1 MHADSTNSAYVFRG
15 TTPQGYSVRDRT
27 QTYYGLNND
36 TGNSMG
42 MGYNKD
48 MNTQQR
54 FCPPT
59 NTDSKESF
67 CNQFINY
74 QNQQIMY
81 NRFDTP
87 ERHDTGQK
95 EMNINSGSFLPHGE
109 EVVCKKL
116 KGHVENS
123 LTENACVRSSTK
135 SERIPERNAKFFIT
149 NNLKATI
156 RFIPEKK
163 TEPIYQSQETILQ
176 NEFGDAGLITGTESE
191 HNMAK
196 DEPTHQVCRTN
207 NSKES
212 FDSSNEQECD
222 FINDISAI
230 VESQPDNTSK
240 QAKESPELGPE
251 GTEGIAEL
259 GPEDTEG
266 IAELGPED
274 TEGIAELGPEDTEG
288 IAELGP
294 EDTEGI
300 AELGPEDT
308 EGIAELGPEDTEG
321 IAKLGLEDTEGIANL
336 GPEDTE
342 GKAKLGPGDSE
353 GISKLGP
360 GDTEGIAKLGPGDT
374 EGIAKLA
381 FPSVSSGPSTDTTGS
396 SKKKQRK
403 RKKIS
408 DNSINNSSDPSEKK
422 VDSKEVEEGERIHKW
437 VEQTCQVCEKSYKR
451 KEHLLRHMQTS
462 HSELRPF
469 VCKVC
474 AHTFSRKDRLLR
486 HEKIHSGVPEYKCN
500 ACEKCFVRRDS
511 LTKHLLV
518 HINVKDTVSPSK
530 RARSN
535 KGAQD

>member
-27 QTYYGLNND
+27 HTYYGLND
-36 TGNSMG
+36 RGNSMG
-42 MGYNKD
+42 LGYNND

-54 FCPPT
+54 FCQPT
-59 NTDSKESF
+59 NSGLGYNSEESF
-67 CNQFINY
+67 CNRFINN

-123 LTENACVRSSTK
+123 STENACVRSSTR
-135 SERIPERNAKFFIT
+135 SERTPERNAKFFIT

-156 RFIPEKK
+156 RFMPEKK
-163 TEPIYQSQETILQ
+163 TEVIHQSQETILQ
-176 NEFGDAGLITGTESE
+176 NEFGDTGLITGTDGERYI
-191 HNMAK
+191 AK
-196 DEPTHQVCRTN
+196 DEPTRQVCRTN

-212 FDSSNEQECD
+212 FDSSDKQECD

-230 VESQPDNTSK
+230 VESQPNNTSK

-251 GTEGIAEL
+251 
-259 GPEDTEG
+259 DTEG
-266 IAELGPED
+266 IAELGPGDTEGKVELGPGD
-274 TEGIAELGPEDTEG
+274 TEGIAD
-288 IAELGP
+288 
-294 EDTEGI
+294 
-300 AELGPEDT
+300 
-308 EGIAELGPEDTEG
+308 LGPEDTEG
-321 IAKLGLEDTEGIANL
+321 IAKLGPEDTEGIAEV

-342 GKAKLGPGDSE
+342 EIAELGPEDSE
-353 GISKLGP
+353 GIAKLGLE
-360 GDTEGIAKLGPGDT
+360 DSEGIAKLGPGDT

-381 FPSVSSGPSTDTTGS
+381 IPSVSSGPGTDTTGS

-408 DNSINNSSDPSEKK
+408 DDSINNSFDPSEKK
-422 VDSKEVEEGERIHKW
+422 FDSKEFKEGEHIPKW

-486 HEKIHSGVPEYKCN
+486 HEKIHSGVPEYKCQ
-500 ACEKCFVRRDS
+500 ACDKCFVRRDS

-535 KGAQD
+535 KVAQD

>member
-27 QTYYGLNND
+27 QPYYGLDD
-36 TGNSMG
+36 TRNSMG
-42 MGYNKD
+42 LGYNND

-59 NTDSKESF
+59 NTGLGYNSKESF
-67 CNQFINY
+67 CDRFSNY
-74 QNQQIMY
+74 QNQQIMS

-109 EVVCKKL
+109 EVVFKKL

-123 LTENACVRSSTK
+123 STENACVRRSTK
-135 SERIPERNAKFFIT
+135 SERTPERNAKFFIT

-156 RFIPEKK
+156 RFMPEK
-163 TEPIYQSQETILQ
+163 TELIHQSQETILQ
-176 NEFGDAGLITGTESE
+176 NEFGDTGLITGTESE
-191 HNMAK
+191 HNIVK
-196 DEPTHQVCRTN
+196 GEPTHQVCRTN

-212 FDSSNEQECD
+212 FDSSDKQECD
-222 FINDISAI
+222 FINGISAI
-230 VESQPDNTSK
+230 VESQPDNISK

-251 GTEGIAEL
+251 DTEGIAKLGPEDTEGKAKLGPGDTEGIAELGPEDTEEIAEL

-266 IAELGPED
+266 IAELGP
-274 TEGIAELGPEDTEG
+274 
-288 IAELGP
+288 
-294 EDTEGI
+294 
-300 AELGPEDT
+300 
-308 EGIAELGPEDTEG
+308 
-321 IAKLGLEDTEGIANL
+321 
-336 GPEDTE
+336 
-342 GKAKLGPGDSE
+342 
-353 GISKLGP
+353 
-360 GDTEGIAKLGPGDT
+360 GDTERIAELGPGDT

-381 FPSVSSGPSTDTTGS
+381 IPSVSSGPSTDTTGL

-422 VDSKEVEEGERIHKW
+422 FDSKEFKEGEHIPKW

-486 HEKIHSGVPEYKCN
+486 HEKIHSGVPDYKCN
-500 ACEKCFVRRDS
+500 ACDKCFVRRDS

-535 KGAQD
+535 KVAQD

>member
-15 TTPQGYSVRDRT
+15 TAPQGYSVRDRT
-27 QTYYGLNND
+27 QTYYGLND

-42 MGYNKD
+42 LGYNND

-54 FCPPT
+54 FCPTT
-59 NTDSKESF
+59 NTGLGYNSEESF
-67 CNQFINY
+67 CNRFINH
-74 QNQQIMY
+74 QNQQIIY

-95 EMNINSGSFLPHGE
+95 EMNINSGSFLPHEE

-116 KGHVENS
+116 KGHVENNS
-123 LTENACVRSSTK
+123 TENACVRSSTK
-135 SERIPERNAKFFIT
+135 SERTPERNAKFFIT

-156 RFIPEKK
+156 RFMPEKK
-163 TEPIYQSQETILQ
+163 TELIHQSKETILQ
-176 NEFGDAGLITGTESE
+176 NEFVDTGLITGTELE
-191 HNMAK
+191 RNIHVAK

-207 NSKES
+207 NSKGS
-212 FDSSNEQECD
+212 FDSSDKQECD

-251 GTEGIAEL
+251 
-259 GPEDTEG
+259 
-266 IAELGPED
+266 
-274 TEGIAELGPEDTEG
+274 
-288 IAELGP
+288 
-294 EDTEGI
+294 
-300 AELGPEDT
+300 
-308 EGIAELGPEDTEG
+308 DTEG
-321 IAKLGLEDTEGIANL
+321 IAKLGPGDTEEIAELGLEDTEGIAKI
-336 GPEDTE
+336 GPE
-342 GKAKLGPGDSE
+342 
-353 GISKLGP
+353 
-360 GDTEGIAKLGPGDT
+360 DTEGIAKLGPGDT
-374 EGIAKLA
+374 EGISKLGPGDSEGVAELGPEDTEEIAELGPGDTEGVAEFGPEDTEGVAELGPGDTEGIAKLGPEDTI
-381 FPSVSSGPSTDTTGS
+381 PSVSSGPNTDTTGS

-422 VDSKEVEEGERIHKW
+422 VDLKEVEEGERIHKW

-535 KGAQD
+535 KVSQD

>member
-42 MGYNKD
+42 LGYNND

-59 NTDSKESF
+59 NTGLGYNSKESF
-67 CNQFINY
+67 CNRFINY

-81 NRFDTP
+81 NRFDTS

-95 EMNINSGSFLPHGE
+95 EMNINRGSFLPHGE

-123 LTENACVRSSTK
+123 STENACVRSSTK
-135 SERIPERNAKFFIT
+135 SERTPERNAKFFIT

-156 RFIPEKK
+156 RFMPEKK
-163 TEPIYQSQETILQ
+163 TELIHQSQETILQ
-176 NEFGDAGLITGTESE
+176 NEFGDTGLITGTESVCNI
-191 HNMAK
+191 HVAK
-196 DEPTHQVCRTN
+196 DEPTHQVCRMN

-212 FDSSNEQECD
+212 FDSSDKQECD

-251 GTEGIAEL
+251 DTEGIAELGPGDTVGIAKLGPEDTEEIAEL

-266 IAELGPED
+266 IAK
-274 TEGIAELGPEDTEG
+274 
-288 IAELGP
+288 
-294 EDTEGI
+294 
-300 AELGPEDT
+300 LGPEDT

-321 IAKLGLEDTEGIANL
+321 IAKLGPGDTEKI
-336 GPEDTE
+336 
-342 GKAKLGPGDSE
+342 AKLGPGD
-353 GISKLGP
+353 I
-360 GDTEGIAKLGPGDT
+360 EGIAKLGPGDT

-381 FPSVSSGPSTDTTGS
+381 IPSVSSGPSTDAIGS

-403 RKKIS
+403 RKKLS

-422 VDSKEVEEGERIHKW
+422 FDSKEVKEGEHIHKW

-486 HEKIHSGVPEYKCN
+486 HEKIHSGVPDYKCN
-500 ACEKCFVRRDS
+500 ACDKCFVRRDS

-518 HINVKDTVSPSK
+518 HINVKDTVSTSK

-535 KGAQD
+535 KVAQD